1 MFDVVVVGGGPAGLS
16 AALMLGRCRRRVLVC
31 DEGHPRNRRT
41 LAVHGFLTRDGTPPA
56 QMHALARAELEP
68 YGVEYR
74 AVRVTDAARA
84 DGGFSVSLADG
95 RVEHAKY
102 LLIAT
107 GVVDELPEVP
117 GIDACYGTSVFHCPY
132 CDGWE
137 HRDRRVAVLGRGSS
151 GVQLALSMKTWS
163 RDIILC
169 TDGLPPGARAR
180 RRLARNAVT
189 CVTEAV
195 TRCVHT
201 DGCVTAVEF
210 AGRDAVP
217 CDAIFFTTG
226 QRPRCELAERLGC
239 AFNRKGTVETSLLS
253 ESNVP
258 GVFVA
263 GDASHDA
270 QFVIVAAAEGAKAAL
285 AINQSL
291 QREELLP

>member
-1 MFDVVVVGGGPAGLS
+1 
-16 AALMLGRCRRRVLVC
+16 MLGRCRRRVLVC
-31 DEGHPRNRRT
+31 DEGRPRNRRT
-41 LAVHGFLTRDGTPPA
+41 RAVHGFLTRDGATPA
-56 QMHALARAELEP
+56 EMLALARAELEP

-74 AVRVTDAARA
+74 AIAVTDATRT
-84 DGGFSVSLADG
+84 DQGFAVVLADG
-95 RVEHAKY
+95 RQERAKY

-107 GVVDELPEVP
+107 GVVDELPQVP
-117 GIDACYGTSVFHCPY
+117 GIDECYGTSVFHCPY

-137 HRDRRVAVLGRGSS
+137 HQDRRIAVMGRANS
-151 GVQLALSMKTWS
+151 GVQLALAMKTWS

-169 TDGLPPGARAR
+169 TDGKPLSARLR
-180 RRLARNAVT
+180 RRLERNSVAFA
-189 CVTEAV
+189 TEKV
-195 TRCVHT
+195 TRCTHT
-201 DGCVTAVEF
+201 DGCVTCLEF
-210 AGRDAVP
+210 AGRDAVG

-226 QRPRCELAERLGC
+226 QRPRCGLAEQLGC

-291 QREELLP
+291 QREELIP